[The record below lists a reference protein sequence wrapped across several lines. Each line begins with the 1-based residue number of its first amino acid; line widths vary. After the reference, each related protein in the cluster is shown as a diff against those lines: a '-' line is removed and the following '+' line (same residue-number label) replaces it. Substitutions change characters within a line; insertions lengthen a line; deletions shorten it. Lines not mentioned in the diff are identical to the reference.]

1 MKPVQAMNRL
11 KTLIAIALMS
21 FTSMGKL
28 YAQASNEVEMADLMR
43 SNGKIYV
50 VVAVALI
57 VMIGL
62 IIYVISVDR
71 KVSRIEKKVN
81 LNK

>member
-1 MKPVQAMNRL
+1 MNRL
-11 KTLIAIALMS
+11 KTLIVIALMS
-21 FTSMGKL
+21 LTSMGKL
-28 YAQASNEVEMADLMR
+28 YAQAGNEVEMADLMR